1 MLVFLYERFYYNESI
16 SSELKYSF
24 WIGSFIT
31 LLLVLVSSFQTNFT
45 RTDVLFFSVSVVF
58 ASIVFQYALHKL
70 IIKFGWHKQWLI
82 KYEVLKVIIHL
93 LLIAI
98 YLFVVM
104 TFLGLVST
112 TIVEFSLFVG
122 ITGVCG
128 VIPISIKTLWTQN
141 ARLTKKLKSRTQNQ
155 PIIADNELFLVS
167 PTKSDS
173 FSCEVAN
180 LLFLK
185 SDENYLIAVEKN
197 KKTHI
202 RLTMKS
208 AIEQLDNNLFL
219 RVHRSYLVNSKF
231 IEKVKSKHLILVGSI
246 QVPISRQ
253 FRKVFV
259 EEQMKIS

>member
-1 MLVFLYERFYYNESI
+1 MLEFLYERFYYNESI

-31 LLLVLVSSFQTNFT
+31 LLLVLVSPFQTNFT
-45 RTDVLFFSVSVVF
+45 QTDVLFFSASVVF

-82 KYEVLKVIIHL
+82 MYEVLKVIIYL

-112 TIVEFSLFVG
+112 SVVEFSLFVG
-122 ITGVCG
+122 ITSACG
-128 VIPISIKTLWTQN
+128 IIPISIKTLWTQN
-141 ARLTKKLKSRTQNQ
+141 ARLTKKLKSRTQNE
-155 PIIADNELFLVS
+155 PIIADNKLFLIS

-173 FSCEVAN
+173 FSCLISN
-180 LLFLK
+180 LLYLK
-185 SDENYLIAVEKN
+185 SDENYLIAIEKD
-197 KKTHI
+197 KKTYI

-208 AIEQLDNNLFL
+208 AIEQLDDNLFL

-231 IEKVKSKHLILVGSI
+231 IEKVKSKHLILVGNLQI
-246 QVPISRQ
+246 PISRQ
-253 FRKVFV
+253 FRKDFV
-259 EEQMKIS
+259 EEQMKKS